1 MEKLKRIVVAVLL
14 MTLSM
19 CVFAGCAKKRGPYDV
34 KKVTY
39 VIYGGDINH
48 DEVFVITSDYKVT
61 QYSVDP
67 EADRRYDYLKGDFP
81 SEDRYKVKEYE
92 TDELS
97 WTSMVN
103 VLTRVRFM
111 DLKEDISSD
120 GSICDACTYYIM
132 VETTDAKNISG
143 GYVAGY
149 DDDPDSRR
157 FEEARQIIES
167 TIKDR

>member
-34 KKVTY
+34 KKATY

-81 SEDRYKVKEYE
+81 SEDRYIVKEYE

-132 VETTDAKNISG
+132 VETSDGVHTSG
-143 GYVAGY
+143 GYAAGMGETVE
-149 DDDPDSRR
+149 DKN
-157 FEEARQIIES
+157 FAEAQQYVRNALN
-167 TIKDR
+167 

>member
-19 CVFAGCAKKRGPYDV
+19 CIFAGCAKKRGPYDV

-81 SEDRYKVKEYE
+81 SAYGKNFFRASASSK
-92 TDELS
+92 L
-97 WTSMVN
+97 
-103 VLTRVRFM
+103 
-111 DLKEDISSD
+111 DICFQYLPEW
-120 GSICDACTYYIM
+120 GI
-132 VETTDAKNISG
+132 V
-143 GYVAGY
+143 
-149 DDDPDSRR
+149 P
-157 FEEARQIIES
+157 IIS
-167 TIKDR
+167 TISNAERILP

>member
-19 CVFAGCAKKRGPYDV
+19 CVFTGCAKKRGPYDV

-67 EADRRYDYLKGDFP
+67 EADRRYDYLKGEIGRA
-81 SEDRYKVKEYE
+81 SCRERVY
-92 TDELS
+92 
-97 WTSMVN
+97 
-103 VLTRVRFM
+103 VLV
-111 DLKEDISSD
+111 
-120 GSICDACTYYIM
+120 
-132 VETTDAKNISG
+132 
-143 GYVAGY
+143 
-149 DDDPDSRR
+149 
-157 FEEARQIIES
+157 
-167 TIKDR
+167 